1 VLANL
6 RDLRLR
12 VEIESLETVDFE
24 KQSWQQRHHHHQ
36 QPLEVCPLAA
46 LFLPLWFRLVRLLR

>member
-6 RDLRLR
+6 QDLR
-12 VEIESLETVDFE
+12 VEIESLETVE

-46 LFLPLWFRLVRLLR
+46 LFLPLWFRIVRLLR